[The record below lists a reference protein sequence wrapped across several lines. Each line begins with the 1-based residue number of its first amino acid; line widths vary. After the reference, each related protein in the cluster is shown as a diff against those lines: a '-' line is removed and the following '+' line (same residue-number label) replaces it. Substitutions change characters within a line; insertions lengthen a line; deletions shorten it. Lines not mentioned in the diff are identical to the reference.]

1 MLTFILSFIVTVII
15 SFCFFKSKFWENRYL
30 VLLIGTGVAL
40 IATLVLNY
48 SVRGH
53 LSTKTEITFVRPMKV
68 FYIKD
73 TLPENKIPF
82 LGICLGM
89 QCAVVEFARN
99 VCGIKNANHTE
110 MVPDTKEPIIDIL
123 PEQKNIT
130 QKGGTMRLG
139 AYPCRVAEETKAR
152 DAYGREEIMQRHR
165 HRYEFN
171 NKYAAQLQSRGLVL
185 SGRCGG
191 RDLAAHRDRP
201 GRPRPCLR
209 TLRLGARLPGAGLRD
224 AAASP
229 GD

>member
-82 LGICLGM
+82 LKHWDYYSKHNAKEFYKDTTKKQRPVTVLFYTIKNTIYIGVFKKNMSQDYYFLDNVYLTKSSADSVAFVSRKKLYYDVKPNNWMTGFSFPRLSKITILHIPPT
-89 QCAVVEFARN
+89 EFAL
-99 VCGIKNANHTE
+99 I
-110 MVPDTKEPIIDIL
+110 PDSLIRKIP
-123 PEQKNIT
+123 
-130 QKGGTMRLG
+130 
-139 AYPCRVAEETKAR
+139 
-152 DAYGREEIMQRHR
+152 
-165 HRYEFN
+165 F
-171 NKYAAQLQSRGLVL
+171 
-185 SGRCGG
+185 
-191 RDLAAHRDRP
+191 
-201 GRPRPCLR
+201 
-209 TLRLGARLPGAGLRD
+209 
-224 AAASP
+224 
-229 GD
+229 